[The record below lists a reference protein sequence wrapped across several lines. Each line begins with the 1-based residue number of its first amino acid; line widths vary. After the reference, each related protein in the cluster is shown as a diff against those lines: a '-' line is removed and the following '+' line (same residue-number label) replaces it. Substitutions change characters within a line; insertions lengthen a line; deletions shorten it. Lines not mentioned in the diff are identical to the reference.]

1 MIKKINKII
10 IFFFLLIYSNF
21 SNASDKISFLD
32 IDYIMNNSLAG
43 KYINDQLK
51 KKSQSNV
58 ENFKKTEDKLKSE
71 EKKIISQKNV
81 LSKDEY
87 EKKVLSHKK
96 NISDYKEQRNKAVN
110 NLKKNRIDSQSLLLK
125 ELTPLIAEYSKINSI
140 SIIIAK
146 KNIIMGKTNL
156 DITNQVLE
164 ILDKKIKKIK
174 IQ

>member
-1 MIKKINKII
+1 MVKKTNKII
-10 IFFFLLIYSNF
+10 IFFLLIFSNF
-21 SNASDKISFLD
+21 SNASDKISYLD

-43 KYINDQLK
+43 KSINDKLK

-164 ILDKKIKKIK
+164 ILDKKIKKIE

>member
-1 MIKKINKII
+1 MVKKTNKII
-10 IFFFLLIYSNF
+10 IFFLLIFSNF
-21 SNASDKISFLD
+21 SNASDKISYLD

-43 KYINDQLK
+43 KSINDKLK